1 MQQTGSARVWV
12 DAGPSSL
19 LWNNPHTQEVIPE
32 GTASPVDWIETTVRW
47 CPPTNGTVQMGQ
59 LIPFVCKLCG
69 SGLMVTCAQIS
80 EVNAVVKGA
89 PFTWAPHKNLLLQ
102 KDKKQFGKAY

>member
-1 MQQTGSARVWV
+1 
-12 DAGPSSL
+12 
-19 LWNNPHTQEVIPE
+19 
-32 GTASPVDWIETTVRW
+32 
-47 CPPTNGTVQMGQ
+47 MGQ